1 MPAWFTRSI
10 VKSELEFKI
19 ISFQSNDAAL
29 SRSSDDGDPA
39 AFSQEEET
47 VMLMDFLQ
55 LIRDF

>member
-29 SRSSDDGDPA
+29 SRSRDDDPA
-39 AFSQEEET
+39 AFSHEEET
-47 VMLMDFLQ
+47 AMSMDFLQ
-55 LIRDF
+55 LRRDF